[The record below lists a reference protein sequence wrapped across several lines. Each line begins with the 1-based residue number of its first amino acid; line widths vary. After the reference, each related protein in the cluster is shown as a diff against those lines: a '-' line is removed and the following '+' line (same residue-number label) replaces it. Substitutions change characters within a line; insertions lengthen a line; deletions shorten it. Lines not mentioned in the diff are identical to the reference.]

1 MVRSKRTQ
9 RAVRFLHFAQTSEI
23 STEVGF
29 DKLGRYNV
37 IPTATP
43 EKFMQRNKKK
53 LDTSKWNFNKSSN
66 NLQEGGEKETK
77 NTRTKL

>member
-43 EKFMQRNKKK
+43 EKFMQ
-53 LDTSKWNFNKSSN
+53 
-66 NLQEGGEKETK
+66 K
-77 NTRTKL
+77 NIL